1 VLYRR
6 RWKDF
11 TVQPNSCLGGK
22 LCTAISAPS
31 DTKQLLPLHPEEKSA
46 AAG

>member
-1 VLYRR
+1 MSYDAVDSGIDYRL
-6 RWKDF
+6 
-11 TVQPNSCLGGK
+11 S
-22 LCTAISAPS
+22 PS